1 MEFLL
6 LSLHSS
12 VVCVSSDSLG
22 VGEPAVG
29 GGGGGVFHS
38 TPIRFCPGDDLMKN
52 ADRCVR
58 DGQPRSRI
66 LRSVGLLLPP
76 RRISLFSRGRLPLS
90 LHPPCQDQI
99 CFGNILLYF
108 IRGFP
113 NTYNLGNWHMPPP
126 SPTSCYLCFSASVR
140 EQTWEL
146 FACCMA
152 DQTNSSHLICT
163 SKQSTMLL
171 CGK

>member
-1 MEFLL
+1 MRKDSSRWGGASPKAPVRYQITWRRDPRTWSLVELFL

-22 VGEPAVG
+22 VGEPAVE
-29 GGGGGVFHS
+29 GVFHS
-38 TPIRFCPGDDLMKN
+38 TPIRFCPGDDLVKN
-52 ADRCVR
+52 ADRCIR

-66 LRSVGLLLPP
+66 LRSVGFLLP
-76 RRISLFSRGRLPLS
+76 RISLFSCGRLPLS
-90 LHPPCQDQI
+90 LHLPLPCQDQI

-126 SPTSCYLCFSASVR
+126 SPTSCYLCFTASVR
-140 EQTWEL
+140 
-146 FACCMA
+146 
-152 DQTNSSHLICT
+152 
-163 SKQSTMLL
+163 
-171 CGK
+171 

>member
-29 GGGGGVFHS
+29 GGGVFHS
-38 TPIRFCPGDDLMKN
+38 TPIRFCPGDDLVKN
-52 ADRCVR
+52 ADRCIR

-76 RRISLFSRGRLPLS
+76 RRISLFCAAGS
-90 LHPPCQDQI
+90 LCHSTRPAKI
-99 CFGNILLYF
+99 KFVLEIFYYTSSAAFL
-108 IRGFP
+108 IR
-113 NTYNLGNWHMPPP
+113 T
-126 SPTSCYLCFSASVR
+126 
-140 EQTWEL
+140 
-146 FACCMA
+146 
-152 DQTNSSHLICT
+152 I
-163 SKQSTMLL
+163 
-171 CGK
+171 

>member
-1 MEFLL
+1 MRKDSSRWGGASPKAPVRYQITWRRDPRTLSLVELFL

-22 VGEPAVG
+22 VGEPAVE
-29 GGGGGVFHS
+29 GVFHS

-76 RRISLFSRGRLPLS
+76 RRISLFCAAGS
-90 LHPPCQDQI
+90 LCHSTRPAKI
-99 CFGNILLYF
+99 KVVLEIFYYTSSAAFL
-108 IRGFP
+108 IR
-113 NTYNLGNWHMPPP
+113 T
-126 SPTSCYLCFSASVR
+126 
-140 EQTWEL
+140 
-146 FACCMA
+146 
-152 DQTNSSHLICT
+152 I
-163 SKQSTMLL
+163 
-171 CGK
+171 